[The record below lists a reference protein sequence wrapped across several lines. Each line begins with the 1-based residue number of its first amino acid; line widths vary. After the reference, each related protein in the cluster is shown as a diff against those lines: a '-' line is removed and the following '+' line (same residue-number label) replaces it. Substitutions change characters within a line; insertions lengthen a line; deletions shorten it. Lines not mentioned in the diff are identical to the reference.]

1 MPKILVIE
9 DELALLEE
17 VLDILWF
24 EDFEAIGAENGLDGV
39 EKARQFL
46 PDLIICDIM
55 MPKLDGYGVLEELRA
70 QPETGAIPFIFLTAL
85 ADHSDRR
92 KGMNLGADDF
102 LTKPFSNDELLTAIR
117 TRLDKQAAFDAVY
130 QDRLDTLRQQVLLA
144 LPHELRT
151 PLTGI
156 LGYAE
161 ILTIEGAGMSNEQ
174 VVETGHHIRRSAL
187 RLCRLVEN
195 YLMYIQLGVIGE
207 DQETIE
213 LLLQGKTPQPANVI
227 EQQAALVAH
236 RVAREADLRLFSAD
250 VPTVQI
256 FPDYLKKIVEELVDN
271 AFKFSRP
278 GTLVTVTTAVD
289 HEHYLLTVSD
299 HGRGMKPEQI
309 ASVGAYMQFERKLHE
324 QQGSGMGLIIA
335 QRLAEIHRGALHL
348 ESCCDQGTTVRVMLP
363 LDRDEPAALIPV
375 EDSVQSG

>member
-1 MPKILVIE
+1 
-9 DELALLEE
+9 
-17 VLDILWF
+17 
-24 EDFEAIGAENGLDGV
+24 
-39 EKARQFL
+39 
-46 PDLIICDIM
+46 
-55 MPKLDGYGVLEELRA
+55 
-70 QPETGAIPFIFLTAL
+70 
-85 ADHSDRR
+85 
-92 KGMNLGADDF
+92 MNLGADDF

-324 QQGSGMGLIIA
+324 QQGSGMWLIIA

>member
-236 RVAREADLRLFSAD
+236 RVGREADLRLFSAD

>member
-92 KGMNLGADDF
+92 MGMNLGADYF
-102 LTKPFSNDELLTAIR
+102 LTKPFSNDELLTAIN
-117 TRLDKQAAFDAVY
+117 TRLDKQSAFDAVY
-130 QDRLDTLRQQVLLA
+130 KGRLDTLRQQVLLA

-161 ILTIEGAGMSNEQ
+161 ILTIEGANMTSEQ
-174 VVETGHHIRRSAL
+174 VIETGHHIRRGAL

-213 LLLQGKTPQPANVI
+213 LLLQGKTPQPANLI
-227 EQQAALVAH
+227 EQQAAQVAH
-236 RVAREADLRLFSAD
+236 RVGREADLRLFSAD
-250 VPTVQI
+250 VPKVQI
-256 FPDYLKKIVEELVDN
+256 FSDYLKKIVEELVDN

-278 GTLVTVTTAVD
+278 GTTVTVTTAVD
-289 HEHYLLTVSD
+289 NEHYLLAVSD
-299 HGRGMKPEQI
+299 QGRGMKPEQI
-309 ASVGAYMQFERKLHE
+309 ASVGAYMQFERKLYE

-335 QRLAEIHRGALHL
+335 KRLAEIHRGELHI
-348 ESCCDQGTTVRVMLP
+348 ESIPEQGTTVRVMLP
-363 LDRDEPAALIPV
+363 LDRDEPAALIAV